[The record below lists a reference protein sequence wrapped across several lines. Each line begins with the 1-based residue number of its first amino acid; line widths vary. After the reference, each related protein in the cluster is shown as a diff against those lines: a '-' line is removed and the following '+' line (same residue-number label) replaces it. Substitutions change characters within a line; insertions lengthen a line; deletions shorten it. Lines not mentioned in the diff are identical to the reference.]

1 MLIRK
6 KHIRNVASYLE
17 TLPAG
22 TELRPVVPL
31 SEEHRAKFARIG
43 FSDAPVSG
51 ETILP
56 NALGPVSRFNADGRW
71 KVHRDQPKESRYI
84 RTVSW
89 RWRTWKGRDDYEE
102 HEEFRDIFRECY
114 PRTLHEPPGI
124 ELIYVDG
131 HDGAS
136 IVSPP
141 VVNLEVHHEAIRHQ
155 INLLLELFGE
165 CELVKADLGHF
176 SSVKVHRLTWK
187 MLPPGEHP
195 WPRVQE
201 HLSGVLKRLS
211 ENTRTVILDRQKT
224 ILGHGPDEQFVGAG
238 GFSDYIAYVFKAQ
251 GIVVLE
257 CIRKGNAIYVFGQDW
272 ARFSQLTKAEV
283 VNQSLHLERIVHTK
297 GWKERLARILN
308 RRAAA

>member
-6 KHIRNVASYLE
+6 KNVRNVAAYLE

-22 TELRPVVPL
+22 AELRPVVAL
-31 SEEHRAKFARIG
+31 SEEDRQKFARIG
-43 FSDAPVSG
+43 FSDAPANG

-56 NALGPVSRFNADGRW
+56 NALGPVSRFNADGKW
-71 KVHRDQPKESRYI
+71 EIHRDQPKEQRYI

-89 RWRTWKGRDDYEE
+89 RWTTWDGEE
-102 HEEFRDIFRECY
+102 HEDFRDIYRECF
-114 PRTLHEPPGI
+114 PRTFREPPGI
-124 ELIYVDG
+124 ELTYVDG
-131 HDGAS
+131 PDGAY
-136 IVSPP
+136 IASPP

-165 CELVKADLGHF
+165 CELLKADLGHF

-201 HLSGVLKRLS
+201 HLSGVLRRLS
-211 ENTRTVILDRQKT
+211 ENTRTVILDRQRT
-224 ILGHGPDEQFVGAG
+224 IMEHGPDEQFVGAG
-238 GFSDYIAYVFKAQ
+238 GFSDYIAYVFKAR

-283 VNQSLHLERIVHTK
+283 LNQNLHLDRIVHTE
-297 GWKERLARILN
+297 GWKERLARVLN